1 MSSTSSL
8 TSRSNVGF
16 QEVSQDFRKPRSN
29 ALSPRQQRAFL
40 FLSLASPSPH
50 AFGFSAAAPYVFF
63 AVSFLPGGNTVRSHP
78 ACQPSPIRSIFQM
91 GHVCPRRSKSAPP
104 PVAQFSVGANS
115 LGEIRHFTGVDSPY
129 EAPVS
134 PDLRLD
140 TSVNDVQRCV
150 AFLLDRIVSALPR
163 CI

>member
-1 MSSTSSL
+1 M
-8 TSRSNVGF
+8 RV
-16 QEVSQDFRKPRSN
+16 FRCE
-29 ALSPRQQRAFL
+29 LSPRRQHRAL
-40 FLSLASPSPH
+40 PPSVPAQPNSLDFPNGPC
-50 AFGFSAAAPYVFF
+50 V
-63 AVSFLPGGNTVRSHP
+63 
-78 ACQPSPIRSIFQM
+78 
-91 GHVCPRRSKSAPP
+91 SAPIQIRTP